1 MGDEIALVGYPDAHA
16 RLHPSFRNGKEVFDR
31 DLLDMRI
38 VTEEVVVKN
47 HNAVGKRLA
56 QLKLTDHGC
65 FLNRV
70 IRSQIEMPIDDNVVL
85 NKGDVLQVSGDAR
98 RVKTIAD
105 RIGFISIHSQV
116 TDLLAFCAFF
126 VIGLM
131 IGMITFQF
139 STFSFGMGTLPGCY
153 SPELCWALCVLTTR
167 PSVTF
172 RKVH

>member
-1 MGDEIALVGYPDAHA
+1 MVGTGGWTDGKNLRELGIYRQTGCYIERIRRNGILANPDGDAVLQMGDEIALVGYPDAHA
-16 RLHPSFRNGKEVFDR
+16 GLDPSFRNGKEVFDR

-38 VTEEVVVKN
+38 VTEEIVVKN
-47 HNAVGKRLA
+47 HNAVGRRLA

-105 RIGFISIHSQV
+105 RIGFISIHS
-116 TDLLAFCAFF
+116 
-126 VIGLM
+126 
-131 IGMITFQF
+131 
-139 STFSFGMGTLPGCY
+139 
-153 SPELCWALCVLTTR
+153 R
-167 PSVTF
+167 
-172 RKVH
+172 

>member
-16 RLHPSFRNGKEVFDR
+16 RLDPSFRNGKEVFDR

-85 NKGDVLQVSGDAR
+85 NKGDVLQVQR
-98 RVKTIAD
+98 RCPSRKNHRRSHRLYLD
-105 RIGFISIHSQV
+105 SQ
-116 TDLLAFCAFF
+116 
-126 VIGLM
+126 
-131 IGMITFQF
+131 
-139 STFSFGMGTLPGCY
+139 PG
-153 SPELCWALCVLTTR
+153 
-167 PSVTF
+167 
-172 RKVH
+172 H